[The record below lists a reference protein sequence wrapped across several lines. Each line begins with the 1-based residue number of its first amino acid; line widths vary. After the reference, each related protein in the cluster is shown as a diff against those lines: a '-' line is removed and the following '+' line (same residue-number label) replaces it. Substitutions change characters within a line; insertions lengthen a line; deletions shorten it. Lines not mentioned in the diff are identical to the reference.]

1 MKDANKIYL
10 TGSSKD
16 LNWCEIQTKLIQLA
30 GKLCDRY
37 ASDIII
43 DINSV
48 QKFIDNGNESCK
60 ENFLFGFRE
69 FGVDHKAFVV
79 SRGIDSPEYRE
90 VWELSVSKEDDACF
104 MILERK
110 R

>member
-1 MKDANKIYL
+1 MKDTNKIYM
-10 TGSSKD
+10 TGSSKG

-48 QKFIDNGNESCK
+48 QKFIDNGNDFCK
-60 ENFLFGFRE
+60 EIFLFGFRE
-69 FGVDHKAFVV
+69 FGVDHKAFVI
-79 SRGIDSPEYRE
+79 SRGFDSPEYRE
-90 VWELSVSKEDDACF
+90 VWELSVSKENGFCS